1 MIVDRA
7 WIARNI
13 GVDPATV
20 SIPKSAFATRAAAT
34 RDASLDDIQRDI
46 IDFDSEGPEGS
57 AFLAFTKATGLSRFV
72 DIPWPKGLA
81 PTPAARGP
89 TGGAKPL
96 PRADVLIVT
105 WTVDEGHALSRV
117 LTPGKDSRNDYVAYA
132 HNFSTL
138 SRQMSKGSP
147 AVKAKRLG
155 AFWTT
160 TIGGKK
166 VVLFKSESHL
176 SQDTF
181 KHLPA
186 NGVLPNAEL
195 WKQIIGEVRPKLVLT
210 TGTAGG
216 IGKQFEVGDVIVSP
230 VVRFDSTS
238 WLKKASF
245 ASAHYA
251 SNAAQ
256 TKFFSQAKD
265 LFKANASQLPADN
278 IRPPAITIVTPLWVF
293 PSRSSPPT
301 SSAFLTPR
309 MITSSFRASGTHP
322 KWETQCLG
330 WSPSRLATHHRGS
343 RSVTFQILR
352 SRRKALSSSRLR
364 RRLQFIRLTG
374 VGARFVAPSFVGP
387 RWPLFSQGGQGA
399 QPCAAAP
406 QYPTV
411 NRSRMCAWPDC
422 CLCRPNLFTTK
433 GRQGPAQTMHS
444 KIDTGAQSD

>member
-20 SIPKSAFATRAAAT
+20 SIPKSAFATRAAAAP
-34 RDASLDDIQRDI
+34 DASLDDIQRDI
-46 IDFDSEGPEGS
+46 IDFDSEGPEGL

-81 PTPAARGP
+81 PTPATRAP
-89 TGGAKPL
+89 AGGAKPL

-117 LTPGKDSRNDYVAYA
+117 LTPGKDSRNDYVPYT
-132 HNFSTL
+132 HNFATL

-166 VVLFKSESHL
+166 AVVFKSESHL
-176 SQDTF
+176 SQDTY

-238 WLKKASF
+238 WLKKAPF

-251 SNAAQ
+251 SEAAQ

-265 LFKANASQLPADN
+265 LFKANASQLPPTT
-278 IRPPAITIVTPLWVF
+278 RVRRRSPSSRRRVF

-301 SSAFLTPR
+301 SSASTPR
-309 MITSSFRASGTHP
+309 TITSSFRASGTPP
-322 KWETQCLG
+322 KWETRCLG
-330 WSPSRLATHHRGS
+330 WSPSRSATRRRGW
-343 RSVTFQILR
+343 RSATFQILR
-352 SRRKALSSSRLR
+352 SRRKAPSSSRPR
-364 RRLQFIRLTG
+364 RRRQFTRLTG
-374 VGARFVAPSFVGP
+374 AGARS
-387 RWPLFSQGGQGA
+387 
-399 QPCAAAP
+399 AAP
-406 QYPTV
+406 
-411 NRSRMCAWPDC
+411 
-422 CLCRPNLFTTK
+422 
-433 GRQGPAQTMHS
+433 
-444 KIDTGAQSD
+444 